1 MECGRKAVRVKAP
14 VHPHLMSTREGG
26 AATRFYI
33 EFRSDFRQILARFL
47 EGNLPDFILN
57 SDQIVSNMSR
67 IFRGGKLFYRITTQ
81 QP

>member
-33 EFRSDFRQILARFL
+33 EFQSDFRQILARFL
-47 EGNLPDFILN
+47 EGKPPDLYIRHYVRSCEESIPKALPKI
-57 SDQIVSNMSR
+57 
-67 IFRGGKLFYRITTQ
+67 
-81 QP
+81 